1 MEYEKASKVKTEQ
14 LNKLQVAQF
23 AHHFIQRSQSQ
34 NSDYQQNKDEIDVQN
49 KEQRSLYLKSYLK
62 YKFAMDNVDPD
73 SEEAKPAM
81 RKFEEE
87 YYLNTD

>member
-1 MEYEKASKVKTEQ
+1 
-14 LNKLQVAQF
+14 
-23 AHHFIQRSQSQ
+23 
-34 NSDYQQNKDEIDVQN
+34 
-49 KEQRSLYLKSYLK
+49 
-62 YKFAMDNVDPD
+62 MDNVDPD